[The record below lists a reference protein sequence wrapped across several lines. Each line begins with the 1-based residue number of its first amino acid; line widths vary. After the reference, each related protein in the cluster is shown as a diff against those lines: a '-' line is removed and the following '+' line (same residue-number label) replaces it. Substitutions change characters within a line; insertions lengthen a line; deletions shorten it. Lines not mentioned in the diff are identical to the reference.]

1 MRLIKHFEQ
10 RQIKCVIP
18 ISETTRQEVR
28 NRYRKV
34 VKERYEDE
42 RYYRRICGRSRYEVE
57 QLFGNVKRAWGDRDN
72 TRLYELA
79 SVFVLVRFI
88 LWNLMTLV
96 KLSFLM
102 FFHVRYRVIV
112 VCL

>member
-1 MRLIKHFEQ
+1 HFEQ
-10 RQIKCVIP
+10 RQIKCVTP
-18 ISETTRQEVR
+18 ISERTRQEVR
-28 NRYRKV
+28 NRYGKL

-42 RYYRRICGRSRYEVE
+42 RYYRKIYKRNRYKVE
-57 QLFGNVKRAWGDRDN
+57 QLFGNVKRACGDRDN
-72 TRLYELA
+72 TRLYKLA

-96 KLSFLM
+96 KLGFFM

-112 VCL
+112 IYL